1 MILQTRRV
9 VFVWVGLLSSAI
21 EGVHALNKA
30 SNLRDRQ
37 PEHPE
42 IVVVND
48 GYEQSMSAER
58 KIEWNTFLNLSDRHV
73 VQQVAGKSTRNCLLK
88 LYKCTNV
95 NGLFKV
101 EHIKTDAIEQIDFMD
116 KSATFIIDGDSMGIW
131 IWIGRNVG
139 KADKAE
145 GMRHVRGYVIKQNQ
159 SSYYPVCRVI
169 DGREPIEFTSLFTS
183 WSDNDSNGIV
193 TSLEKF
199 DAMTLVQRPQLAAQ
213 MQLIDEGS
221 GELKVYRI
229 ENDDIIDVPKRYGQV
244 FYSENCYIIHYQTQ
258 AISNGHPFKNLI
270 FLWTGRQCKQIN
282 KTTGELYLAE
292 MFEHFSPSV
301 AQIRIYENMEPPSFL
316 QLFKGKLVVLNG
328 SDLNLIVRP
337 FPPAFIL
344 KVVGNSSYTAKAI
357 EVTNKTSHSLHD
369 CYIIRA
375 ITEGPI
381 WVWCGHGSTGDSRE
395 MAKNIA
401 GIIGEPNVV
410 MENAE
415 SEEFFLSVGENC
427 ISQLKQ
433 IQYTSECSLGSAWE
447 KPKVNL
453 YLASLTQGQI
463 QLDEIFAFDQTNLTP
478 DNIFILDVGSTIY
491 VWLGNLVDSE
501 KRQAVWVI
509 ALHLISIHPIPRN
522 ITLPIAVIRQGF
534 EPITFTGFFNN
545 WNAKLIEVSYLA
557 TSSLFQK
564 LLFSSSISDIQNFRQ
579 A

>member
-30 SNLRDRQ
+30 SKFRDRL

-58 KIEWNTFLNLSDRHV
+58 KIEWNKFLNLNDRLV
-73 VQQVAGKSTRNCLLK
+73 VQQVVGKSTRNCLLK

-139 KADKAE
+139 KADKAD
-145 GMRHVRGYVIKQNQ
+145 GMRHARGYVIKRSQA
-159 SSYYPVCRVI
+159 SYYSVCRVI
-169 DGREPIEFTSLFTS
+169 DGHEPIEFSSLFPS
-183 WSDNDSNGIV
+183 WADNDSNGIA

-213 MQLIDEGS
+213 MQLVDDGS

-229 ENDDIIDVPKRYGQV
+229 ENDDIIDVPKRFGQV
-244 FYSENCYIIHYQTQ
+244 FYSDNCYIIHYQTQ
-258 AISNGHPFKNLI
+258 ALASGHPIKNVI
-270 FLWTGRQCKQIN
+270 YLWTGRKCKQVN

-292 MFEHFSPSV
+292 MFEHFNPSV

-316 QLFKGKLVVLNG
+316 QLFKGKFVILNG
-328 SDLNLIVRP
+328 PDLNPIGKP
-337 FPPAFIL
+337 FPSAFIL

-357 EVTNKTSHSLHD
+357 EVTNKTSHSSHD

-375 ITEGPI
+375 ITGGPV
-381 WVWCGHGSTGDSRE
+381 WVWCAQKSTGDSRE
-395 MAKNIA
+395 MAKSIA
-401 GIIGEPNVV
+401 GIVGEPNVV

-415 SEEFFLSVGENC
+415 SEEFFQSVGEKC

-433 IQYTSECSLGSAWE
+433 IQYASECSLGSAWE
-447 KPKVNL
+447 KSKVNL

-463 QLDEIFAFDQTNLTP
+463 QLDEIFAFDQSDLTP

-491 VWLGNLVDSE
+491 VWLGSLVDSE

-522 ITLPIAVIRQGF
+522 ITLPIAVVRQGF
-534 EPITFTGFFNN
+534 EPITFTGFFNH
-545 WNAKLIEVSYLA
+545 WNPKLIEVQE
-557 TSSLFQK
+557 TS
-564 LLFSSSISDIQNFRQ
+564 